1 MENSVTDVLPSRQG
15 CLAYRRGMADVTLHP
30 VDSSMMSHIGY
41 DPASKTLTILFQSG
55 KRYEYDGVEQQVFD
69 DFLTADSKGSYF
81 RGMID
86 DCYPYRQ
93 VKGRRR

>member
-1 MENSVTDVLPSRQG
+1 MGKSLTDLGRG
-15 CLAYRRGMADVTLHP
+15 CIPRVAYAAPMSGVTLHP

-55 KRYEYDGVEQQVFD
+55 KRYEYGGVEQQVFD
-69 DFLTADSKGSYF
+69 DFLAADSKGSYF

-86 DCYPYRQ
+86 DCYLYRQ